1 MGAGLPTPASS
12 TYLSSKEV
20 AALLHVSTAT
30 VARWARAS
38 RLPYV
43 RTLGGHRRYP
53 AETVFRIVER
63 LTLPAPAS
71 TAETREPR
79 G

>member
-1 MGAGLPTPASS
+1 MGDTT

-20 AALLHVSTAT
+20 AALLHVSSAT
-30 VARWARAS
+30 ISRWARQD

-53 AETVFRIVER
+53 ADGLIR
-63 LTLPAPAS
+63 LARQLNLLAPIS
-71 TAETREPR
+71 HEEDEGPWVS
-79 G
+79 